1 MARLPLRVWVNAVGE
16 IKTACP
22 WDHLPSLV
30 EKLRL
35 ALEKVI
41 IKINCSQQRTM
52 QCFPVCIP
60 WLQFAVP
67 IEIAYFVG
75 GLALEVD
82 GSRPQKLL
90 NNHQQAI
97 IVQGGQFLNSE
108 PL

>member
-22 WDHLPSLV
+22 WDHLPSLE

-52 QCFPVCIP
+52 
-60 WLQFAVP
+60 
-67 IEIAYFVG
+67 
-75 GLALEVD
+75 
-82 GSRPQKLL
+82 
-90 NNHQQAI
+90 
-97 IVQGGQFLNSE
+97 
-108 PL
+108 